1 MIERHRHDPELDP
14 VKEDPA
20 RVARCTGD
28 LLGMVTATVSEKA
41 AQAVR
46 HAKEMGSST
55 TESITDLIRGI
66 LREAVDSKAN
76 LAPVV
81 KGIAAGIL
89 SGTHG
94 PGDIVLGTAFQ
105 TASAVIHHTD
115 KLGGDLE
122 AAARGVVRGTIY
134 GARTLG
140 MDVGKTAAAAAR
152 GALEPG
158 GISASRRLT
167 KSGRPSPA

>member
-1 MIERHRHDPELDP
+1 VP
-14 VKEDPA
+14 
-20 RVARCTGD
+20 
-28 LLGMVTATVSEKA
+28 
-41 AQAVR
+41 

-55 TESITDLIRGI
+55 TESMTDLIRGI
-66 LREAVDSKAN
+66 LQDAVDSKAN

-94 PGDIVLGTAFQ
+94 PGEFVLGTAFQ
-105 TASAVIHHTD
+105 TACAVIHHTD

-140 MDVGKTAAAAAR
+140 MDVGKAASAAAR
-152 GALEPG
+152 GALDAARHIG
-158 GISASRRLT
+158 FTAADKVR
-167 KSGRPSPA
+167 KAFAGRIDGVDLRARSSLQQP